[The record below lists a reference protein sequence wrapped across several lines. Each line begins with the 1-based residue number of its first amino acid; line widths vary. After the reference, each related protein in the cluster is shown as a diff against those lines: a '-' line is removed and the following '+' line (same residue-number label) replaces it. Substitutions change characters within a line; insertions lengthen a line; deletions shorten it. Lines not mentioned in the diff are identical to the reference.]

1 MANEVAVCLQT
12 PTRFRRYTVAD
23 GTAIP
28 KGTILKLTTPMTAVA
43 TAADNDPVAGIAW
56 EEKVASDGIT
66 EITAALDG
74 VWGITTSNGSITV
87 GNEVT
92 INGLNEVKV
101 YTTLDDEKGYVLGR
115 AMETSSSAVTI
126 AVAVWVL

>member
-1 MANEVAVCLQT
+1 
-12 PTRFRRYTVAD
+12 
-23 GTAIP
+23 
-28 KGTILKLTTPMTAVA
+28 MTAVA